1 MNTVHCLQEKMFF
14 IDGWIMIGIRTIS
27 KLTAQGECIILHLP
41 ILLTDGLIKLQQI
54 DLAVLW
60 RPLCTSCW
68 IPFVI
73 RNDTLDSYYYY
84 SLRLGYCEFEGFQK
98 MLGE

>member
-41 ILLTDGLIKLQQI
+41 IFTNITNRWTYKITAD
-54 DLAVLW
+54 
-60 RPLCTSCW
+60 
-68 IPFVI
+68 
-73 RNDTLDSYYYY
+73 
-84 SLRLGYCEFEGFQK
+84 RLGSAVAAIMHQLLDPFCNQK
-98 MLGE
+98 